1 MIKYFLIHKL
11 ASSCHK
17 VSKLFCFHMTL
28 LTFFWKI
35 NKNIYIKFN
44 VKTNRIQI
52 WRTKNSQMIQVMAF
66 TVNKI
71 RIIDIKLSQW
81 FSHLNTA

>member
-1 MIKYFLIHKL
+1 
-11 ASSCHK
+11 
-17 VSKLFCFHMTL
+17 MTL
-28 LTFFWKI
+28 LTFLGKI
-35 NKNIYIKFN
+35 NKNIYIKFD
-44 VKTNRIQI
+44 VKTNKIKYD
-52 WRTKNSQMIQVMAF
+52 TKNGQMFQVMAF

>member
-1 MIKYFLIHKL
+1 
-11 ASSCHK
+11 
-17 VSKLFCFHMTL
+17 MTL
-28 LTFFWKI
+28 LTFFSKL
-35 NKNIYIKFN
+35 NKNIYINFD
-44 VKTNRIQI
+44 VKTNKIKYD
-52 WRTKNSQMIQVMAF
+52 TKNGQMFQVMAF

>member
-1 MIKYFLIHKL
+1 MTHK
-11 ASSCHK
+11 
-17 VSKLFCFHMTL
+17 
-28 LTFFWKI
+28 
-35 NKNIYIKFN
+35 
-44 VKTNRIQI
+44 
-52 WRTKNSQMIQVMAF
+52 KNSQMFQVMAF